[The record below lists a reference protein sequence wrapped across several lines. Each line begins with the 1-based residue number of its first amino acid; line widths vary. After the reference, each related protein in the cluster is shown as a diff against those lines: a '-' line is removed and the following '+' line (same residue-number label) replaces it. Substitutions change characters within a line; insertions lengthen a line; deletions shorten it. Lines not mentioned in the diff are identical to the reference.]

1 MYKIIDYAG
10 ERVVGGFKLAAA
22 AYGWLYDTYSV
33 DFIHEMQM
41 KVVREEEEDEQ
52 SEI

>member
-1 MYKIIDYAG
+1 MFKVIDYAG
-10 ERVVGGFKLAAA
+10 ERVVGGFKLAAV
-22 AYGWLYDTYSV
+22 AYEWLYASYSV

-41 KVVREEEEDEQ
+41 KVIREEENDEQ